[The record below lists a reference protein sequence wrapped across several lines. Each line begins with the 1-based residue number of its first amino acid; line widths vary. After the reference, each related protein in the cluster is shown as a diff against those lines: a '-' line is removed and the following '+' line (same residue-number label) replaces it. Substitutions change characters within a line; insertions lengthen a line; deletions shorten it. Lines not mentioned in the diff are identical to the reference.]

1 MRNGRYIF
9 LVGVLLT
16 ALIAANAL
24 AAGGYKAHA
33 NRPSFD
39 SATLE
44 LLGNGTYRSDS
55 KRKQLRI
62 TVCLRKRVGGRSFD
76 VRCSPTNTAEKAR
89 KVTAQVSVPGCVRGV
104 WRTRV
109 VGEAFD
115 RNGNLLDQST
125 AVSRPFRC

>member
-9 LVGVLLT
+9 IVGLLLAVLVG
-16 ALIAANAL
+16 ADAL

-33 NRPSFD
+33 TRPSFD

-44 LLGNGTYRSDS
+44 LLGKGIYRSDA

-62 TVCLRKRVGGRSFD
+62 TVCLRKRVGKRSFD
-76 VRCSPTNTAEKAR
+76 VRCSPTNTAESAR
-89 KVTAQVSVPGCVRGV
+89 KVSAQVSVPGCVRGV

-109 VGEAFD
+109 IGEAFD
-115 RNGNLLDQST
+115 RKGNLLDQST